1 VADNPMAPGAAA
13 RGCKYRAVGGRHA
26 CRQRGAAFPMDFT
39 LVLRDV
45 RLADAKP
52 DQSATDVGVK
62 AGVAAYAARIQG
74 SRPYAPIES
83 GQRGAQ
89 YRVACWRLIL
99 IPVATRLSPHTARL
113 RKTPG
118 RPFALPE
125 RGSAVDSENAV
136 VEHRRCRLRRSR
148 LNLLNARCR

>member
-1 VADNPMAPGAAA
+1 
-13 RGCKYRAVGGRHA
+13 
-26 CRQRGAAFPMDFT
+26 MDFT

-136 VEHRRCRLRRSR
+136 VEHRRCRLRRSSW
-148 LNLLNARCR
+148 NQVARCARTTSCTRQKA